1 MGSPYCLY
9 DYEVNCAEIFFPKV
23 SYLTIQLLKYAL
35 DDQLKCMAWAQEKQ
49 TNWIYNPKMCY
60 SPHSCP
66 IALGD
71 SFKGDTYNSFI
82 EEQKHWVCLHPSFG
96 FHIL

>member
-35 DDQLKCMAWAQEKQ
+35 DDQLKCMA
-49 TNWIYNPKMCY
+49 
-60 SPHSCP
+60 
-66 IALGD
+66 
-71 SFKGDTYNSFI
+71 
-82 EEQKHWVCLHPSFG
+82 
-96 FHIL
+96 